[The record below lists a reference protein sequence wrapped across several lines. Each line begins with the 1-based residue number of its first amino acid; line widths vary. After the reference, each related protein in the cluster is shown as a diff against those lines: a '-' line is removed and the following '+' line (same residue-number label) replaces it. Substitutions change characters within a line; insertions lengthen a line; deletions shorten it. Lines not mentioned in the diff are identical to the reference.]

1 MDGPYYKNTFIDLAT
16 FRTFERFK
24 TVDYTTTVKGNQA
37 KGSDVVQPSPVLPTT
52 FPAVQTE
59 FCIFIKENDDW
70 KLLHR
75 DHLYNTS
82 AKGVGRWVQKTAI
95 FADGQY
101 QRSYTRWLYKRI
113 YKTEMKFWA
122 VLGSRGCREKKPP
135 NCHKYATF

>member
-1 MDGPYYKNTFIDLAT
+1 M
-16 FRTFERFK
+16 
-24 TVDYTTTVKGNQA
+24 
-37 KGSDVVQPSPVLPTT
+37 QPSPVLPTT

-82 AKGVGRWVQKTAI
+82 VKGVGRWVHKTAI
-95 FADGQY
+95 SADGQY

-122 VLGSRGCREKKPP
+122 VLGSRGCREKKTVIS
-135 NCHKYATF
+135 KQLFEVGFSTFCGQFFFLNLSKNIFASTLKSYII